1 MTWDADLS
9 SSEVRQMLLDRFS
22 QFGRHL
28 QHTVMVINHKRDQLG
43 GQQLVQVHLI
53 HRSQNAPGEGLDH
66 LHRSEGTHKRQTV
79 WELLI
84 KSTERW
90 AEL

>member
-43 GQQLVQVHLI
+43 GQQLVQVHFI
-53 HRSQNAPGEGLDH
+53 RRSQNAPGEGLDH
-66 LHRSEGTHKRQTV
+66 LHSVRAAHQ
-79 WELLI
+79 I
-84 KSTERW
+84 Y
-90 AEL
+90 